1 MESCR
6 VVWKQCLSWVH
17 CCILKLAIIYVAYDP
32 LYQQMNLGWPF
43 DWFWFCLDL
52 FTAFMFVAVCT
63 LDFYIARSL
72 KPFLFWPFHMVWSQL
87 AVILCNYWIKLTMI
101 SWFIKAEVRV
111 ICWSNFTCYCALP
124 ECSYDRPIRFFV
136 SLMNSNTSV
145 VD

>member
-72 KPFLFWPFHMVWSQL
+72 KPFFCFGHS
-87 AVILCNYWIKLTMI
+87 I
-101 SWFIKAEVRV
+101 WFGLN
-111 ICWSNFTCYCALP
+111 WQWYCAIIELSWQWYHDLSKLKS
-124 ECSYDRPIRFFV
+124 ESSAEATSHAIVHCLNA
-136 SLMNSNTSV
+136 LMIDQS
-145 VD
+145 DFL